1 MEGFLEEESSH
12 VANRGYEHIPFHTLS
27 QNLATPP
34 PKGRHLRLSLSL
46 KPRQA
51 LVTSKVIYIGKC
63 Q

>member
-1 MEGFLEEESSH
+1 MADS
-12 VANRGYEHIPFHTLS
+12 GYEHIPFHTLS

-34 PKGRHLRLSLSL
+34 PKGRHLRLSLCL